1 MTPEQPS
8 WEQLAE
14 RASSE
19 MDPEKLMKTV
29 DELNRVLDKREQMYR
44 SASQVSTMRGQD
56 AA

>member
-1 MTPEQPS
+1 MTPEQPR

-14 RASSE
+14 RASNE
-19 MDPEKLMKTV
+19 MDPEKLMKIV

-44 SASQVSTMRGQD
+44 SASKVSTMRGQD